1 MKIQS
6 IKSFNSFIQPNF
18 LKKNIF
24 RDNFQNN
31 VLSKNLY
38 PHSLDMVSFT
48 SKQYGSDSIFN
59 PTNHCAYCGS
69 RVYDESQLDSIAK
82 ELLASKYARS
92 EDKIN
97 SIIEKLSEAKHSQE
111 LSIAK
116 RLENKKQ
123 IEFFGNYL
131 EHVSKRP
138 FLRGEDVF
146 EQVYHLDP
154 DSAYD
159 CLMEN
164 LHPLLKTIDHVSP
177 QREEK
182 ENSNSDV
189 NLVEA
194 CYTCNHDIK
203 RGLSFNE
210 FYTMFPTIK
219 NNMPKDKFKF
229 AVSKIL
235 DFSQSQILQRFSA
248 SNMLKYLEVLFTQRT
263 ETSNAL
269 DSIDFKI
276 KGCKS
281 NISDSIESCK
291 MEIAE
296 KQQEKSDLEAKFAQL
311 KQDPEYVAML
321 HRLDLSDNL
330 ASVDSSL
337 EKLRARRSRIND
349 SVSSLLGNTKKVS
362 KKTEQMSDEEKEN
375 KISSLKNE
383 EFSLS
388 SQIKTLED
396 KKAFLELSIEEHDAE
411 FPTIDI
417 LQTKKNRADA
427 VINAHISLNK
437 EQKLIEE
444 KTDKKIELEAKEAE
458 LSSLLETL
466 PESASVFNIDSYSP
480 EEQAQYK
487 NYKDLIEAKTY
498 IDEHPNGGVVRVL
511 IHSKAKNPILQEIQ
525 DMQQLPVI
533 IDFMNYERKKSI
545 SSELEQVQK
554 KKADIVSL
562 IHQSEKNIK
571 NFQHIA
577 ETMSMEEAKKK
588 SDELSEHIRRLN
600 EKQKNIKIRSLIS
613 SLSAEILLLEQTI
626 IDLQT
631 RQEKIESMYFQ
642 T

>member
-6 IKSFNSFIQPNF
+6 INNFNSFIQPNF
-18 LKKNIF
+18 LKKSLF
-24 RDNFQNN
+24 HDNFQNKI
-31 VLSKNLY
+31 LSDNLF
-38 PHSLDMVSFT
+38 PHTLDMVSFS
-48 SKQYGSDSIFN
+48 SKQYGSDSIYN

-69 RVYDESQLDSIAK
+69 RVYDEAQLDSIAK
-82 ELLASKYARS
+82 EILSAKSARS

-111 LSIAK
+111 LSVAK

-123 IEFFGNYL
+123 IDFFNTYL
-131 EHVSKRP
+131 EHASKRP
-138 FLRGEDVF
+138 YLKGEEVF

-159 CLMEN
+159 TLMEN

-210 FYTMFPTIK
+210 FYIMFPTIK

-248 SNMLKYLEVLFTQRT
+248 TNMLKYLEVLFTQRT

-276 KGCKS
+276 KSCKS
-281 NISDSIESCK
+281 NIYDAIESCK
-291 MEIAE
+291 SEIAE
-296 KQQEKSDLEAKFAQL
+296 KQQEKSDLEARFAQL

-321 HRLDLSDNL
+321 QRLDLSDNL
-330 ASVDSSL
+330 SSVESSL
-337 EKLRARRSRIND
+337 EKLRARCSRIND
-349 SVSSLLGNTKKVS
+349 YISSLQGNNKKS
-362 KKTEQMSDEEKEN
+362 RKKTAQMSDEEKEN
-375 KISSLKNE
+375 KISALKQE
-383 EFSLS
+383 EFSIS
-388 SQIKTLED
+388 SQIKSLED
-396 KKAFLELSIEEHDAE
+396 KKAFLELSIEEHDAK
-411 FPTIDI
+411 FPTINI
-417 LQTKKNRADA
+417 LQTEKNRADA
-427 VINAHISLNK
+427 VINAHISISK
-437 EQKLIEE
+437 EEKLIEE
-444 KTDKKIELEAKEAE
+444 KSARKSELDAKEQE
-458 LSSLLETL
+458 LLSILASL

-480 EEQAQYK
+480 DEQNQFK

-498 IDEHPNGGVVRVL
+498 IDEHPNGGVVKIL
-511 IHSKAKNPILQEIQ
+511 IHSKAKDPILQEIQ

-533 IDFMNYERKKSI
+533 IDFINFERKKSV
-545 SSELEQVQK
+545 SAELDQVQK
-554 KKADIVSL
+554 KKAEAIAS

-571 NFQHIA
+571 NLQHIA
-577 ETMSMEEAKKK
+577 DSMSMDEAQKK
-588 SDELSEHIRRLN
+588 SDELSEYIRRLYD
-600 EKQKNIKIRSLIS
+600 KQNNIKIRSLIS

-626 IDLQT
+626 TDLLT
-631 RQEKIESMYFQ
+631 RQEKIESLYSQ